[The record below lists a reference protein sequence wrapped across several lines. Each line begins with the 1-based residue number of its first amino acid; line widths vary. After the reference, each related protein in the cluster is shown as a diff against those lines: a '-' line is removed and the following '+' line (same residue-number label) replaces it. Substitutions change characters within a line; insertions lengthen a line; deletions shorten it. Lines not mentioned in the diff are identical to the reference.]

1 MGGGC
6 GGCCAIGFP
15 VVRGYF
21 TRPFFTKAKVVAQD
35 GVAIQ
40 CQLMTRGSRSR
51 VCGLEGNELLVSL
64 EVGFDAAD
72 ANSSLVRFLA
82 QALKVT
88 TAQVSVVSGG
98 SGRSKRVLVAAV
110 RPQLVSMR
118 LSPK

>member
-1 MGGGC
+1 MAPAFEC
-6 GGCCAIGFP
+6 PAWLSE
-15 VVRGYF
+15 
-21 TRPFFTKAKVVAQD
+21 TQD

-64 EVGFDAAD
+64 EVGFDATD

-82 QALKVT
+82 QALKVS

>member
-1 MGGGC
+1 MAPAFEC
-6 GGCCAIGFP
+6 PAWLSE
-15 VVRGYF
+15 
-21 TRPFFTKAKVVAQD
+21 TQD

-64 EVGFDAAD
+64 EVGFDATD

-82 QALKVT
+82 QALKVS

-98 SGRSKRVLVAAV
+98 QAGPSGCLLRQCDPSWFRCA
-110 RPQLVSMR
+110 
-118 LSPK
+118 